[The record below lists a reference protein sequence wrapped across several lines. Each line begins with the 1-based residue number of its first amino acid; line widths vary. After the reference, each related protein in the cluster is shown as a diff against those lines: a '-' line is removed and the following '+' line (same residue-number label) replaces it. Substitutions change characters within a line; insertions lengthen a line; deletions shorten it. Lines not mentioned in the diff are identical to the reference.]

1 MSVKEINV
9 VDSMALTNYNH
20 GIAMLLFDDLNW
32 SEEEYHLTKLQ
43 DKINNY
49 VTFLAGK
56 QYKNTYKDA
65 EITYGIIGKQLSNLV
80 IKLNH
85 SMVKNK

>member
-9 VDSMALTNYNH
+9 VDSMALTNDNH
-20 GIAMLLFDDLNW
+20 GIAMLLFDDLDWN
-32 SEEEYHLTKLQ
+32 EEEYHLTKLQ

-49 VTFLAGK
+49 VTFGK
-56 QYKNTYKDA
+56 KFLKV
-65 EITYGIIGKQLSNLV
+65 IGNQLSKLG